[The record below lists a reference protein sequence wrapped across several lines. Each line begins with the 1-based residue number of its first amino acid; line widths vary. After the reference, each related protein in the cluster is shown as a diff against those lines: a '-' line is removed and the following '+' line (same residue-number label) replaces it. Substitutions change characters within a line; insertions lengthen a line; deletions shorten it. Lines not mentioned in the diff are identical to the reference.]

1 MYIAKEGVS
10 LFSNPQVLAKP
21 FKSPAP
27 ATPIARPQPQ
37 RKRKRVVYKEDA
49 SDSES
54 DSGGK
59 GKKKKKKSSDDSY
72 QDEGNTSGVNIN
84 KLFPTFGPPKPIT
97 GRFSLPS
104 ITDKSGNVVPVVM
117 TNVSLGIRPAIK
129 IPPRPLHDPMADHAI
144 VLFDPTIDTRETDEE
159 RKEREKLE
167 AAAKAQEEKEKAAL
181 EAGGPNLYNPHKSL
195 KELLGGGKD
204 TRATVAP
211 KVPVVIDPKLG
222 KILRPHQIEGVRFL
236 YRCTTGMT
244 VDNQYGC
251 IMADEMGLGKTLQC
265 IALMW
270 TLLKQSPRGAG
281 KGTIE
286 KCIIACPASLVK
298 NWANELVK
306 WLGDSAPKTFA
317 IDGTGTKADLIAN
330 VRRWVQAKGRHV
342 TLPVM
347 IVSYETLRTLCEE
360 LAGCEIGLMLCDEG
374 HRLKN
379 SENLTFKTLN
389 ELNCKRRVILSGT
402 PIQNDLSEYFS
413 LLNFANKDYLGTKNE
428 FRKNF
433 ENAIIRGR
441 DADATDKEKEASIA
455 KLRELSARVQPFIIR
470 RTNDLLSKYLPVKYE
485 QVVFCALSPLQLAL
499 YRHFITSPEVKKLL
513 RGVGSQPLKAI
524 GQLKKLCNH
533 PALLDLPND
542 IAGSEQILPSN
553 YNGGMLSAGG
563 RGGGSQTPDCSMGG
577 KFVVLERFLDR
588 IRRETNDKIVLI
600 SNYTQTMDLFERLC
614 RSKKCGYLPRLLVL
628 RTKFVFLI
636 YSYGC
641 IRLDGTLSV
650 AKRQKLVDR
659 FNDPEGK
666 EFVFLLSSKAGGC
679 GINLIGANRLILFD
693 PDWNPASDQ
702 QALARVWRD
711 GQKKEC
717 FVYRFVSTGTI
728 EEKIFQRQASKQA
741 LSSCVV
747 DEKED
752 TERHF
757 SGDELR
763 KLFELREAT
772 LCETHETFKCKRCK
786 NGKQFMK
793 APAMLY
799 GDGSTWNHYTNAEL
813 KNNHDDLLRAE
824 VGLPE
829 VTFTF
834 QYISH

>member
-10 LFSNPQVLAKP
+10 LFSNPQVLVKP

-27 ATPIARPQPQ
+27 ATPVARPQPQ
-37 RKRKRVVYKEDA
+37 RKRKRVVYKEDG

-72 QDEGNTSGVNIN
+72 QDEANTSGVNIN

-129 IPPRPLHDPMADHAI
+129 IPPRPLYDPMADHAI

-167 AAAKAQEEKEKAAL
+167 AAAKAREEKEKAAL
-181 EAGGPNLYNPHKSL
+181 EAGGPNLHNPHKSL

-204 TRATVAP
+204 ALSTMAP

-222 KILRPHQIEGVRFL
+222 KILRPHQIEGVKFL
-236 YRCTTGMT
+236 YRCTTGM
-244 VDNQYGC
+244 VVENQYGC

-281 KGTIE
+281 RGTIE

-317 IDGTGTKADLIAN
+317 IDGTGTKANLITN

-342 TLPVM
+342 TLPGWYILLVLMPVLTGNPMPVM

-360 LAGCEIGLMLCDEG
+360 LANCEIGLMLCDEG

-433 ENAIIRGR
+433 ESAIIRGR

-542 IAGSEQILPSN
+542 IAGSEQILPAN
-553 YNGGMLSAGG
+553 YNNGMLSAGG
-563 RGGGSQTPDCSMGG
+563 RGGGSQTPDCSLGG
-577 KFVVLERFLDR
+577 KFLVLERFLDR

-600 SNYTQTMDLFERLC
+600 SNYTQTMDLFEKLC
-614 RSKKCGYLPRLLVL
+614 RSK
-628 RTKFVFLI
+628 
-636 YSYGC
+636 SYGC
-641 IRLDGTLSV
+641 IRLDGSLSV

-763 KLFELREAT
+763 KLFELREST

-786 NGKQFMK
+786 NGKQFIK
-793 APAMLY
+793 APALLY